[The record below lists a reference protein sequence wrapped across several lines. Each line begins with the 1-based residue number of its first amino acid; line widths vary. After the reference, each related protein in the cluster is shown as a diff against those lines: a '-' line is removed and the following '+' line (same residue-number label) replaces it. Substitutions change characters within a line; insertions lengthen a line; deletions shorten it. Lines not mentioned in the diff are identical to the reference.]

1 MMTEQERKRALTMA
15 KKVFKQLA
23 PIPRREKYEV
33 IDLLGDLGRREI
45 LDEHRA
51 QRRAAR

>member
-1 MMTEQERKRALTMA
+1 MTKQERKRALAMA
-15 KKVFKQLA
+15 RKVFKQLA

-33 IDLLGDLGRREI
+33 IDLLADLGRREI
-45 LDEHRA
+45 LDEHHA